1 MIVWRDPSKAL
12 QIGFLV
18 LFLISAAQVFWW
30 ITDHAAYTRGIT
42 DRLVVLYDS
51 DAQVVTRFLGE
62 TPTIAELEA
71 LLPHLKIESG
81 IARVEV
87 SAVDEI
93 EGEESSRINQYF
105 WEGGFFL
112 LVLLGGII
120 VLTRTIRHD
129 AQLRKR
135 QQNFLAAVSHE
146 FKSPLASMQL
156 AAETLTMRID
166 EPIAQ
171 RLGGR
176 ILQDGARL
184 LRLIENLLDTT
195 QLEEGY
201 HSLKMEPVSL
211 INIVNAS
218 IAQLEEHAQTH
229 NIRITQEIPEEL
241 TLVADSTAVESVF
254 RNILDNAVKAC
265 IAGEGKSITVTAR
278 TKHNQVEVKVSDDG
292 IGFIPQDSAMIF
304 EKFYRSGEEMR
315 RVMAGTGL
323 GLYIARELVKLS
335 GGKIEAFS
343 KGKGRGATFTI
354 NWPRPKAE
362 SNKS

>member
-120 VLTRTIRHD
+120 VLT
-129 AQLRKR
+129 
-135 QQNFLAAVSHE
+135 
-146 FKSPLASMQL
+146 
-156 AAETLTMRID
+156 
-166 EPIAQ
+166 
-171 RLGGR
+171 
-176 ILQDGARL
+176 
-184 LRLIENLLDTT
+184 
-195 QLEEGY
+195 
-201 HSLKMEPVSL
+201 
-211 INIVNAS
+211 
-218 IAQLEEHAQTH
+218 
-229 NIRITQEIPEEL
+229 
-241 TLVADSTAVESVF
+241 
-254 RNILDNAVKAC
+254 
-265 IAGEGKSITVTAR
+265 
-278 TKHNQVEVKVSDDG
+278 
-292 IGFIPQDSAMIF
+292 
-304 EKFYRSGEEMR
+304 
-315 RVMAGTGL
+315 
-323 GLYIARELVKLS
+323 
-335 GGKIEAFS
+335 
-343 KGKGRGATFTI
+343 
-354 NWPRPKAE
+354 
-362 SNKS
+362 